1 MTVSTD
7 IGIWIA
13 ALGTIAIFTFLYR
26 DNPIFRFAEHLLV
39 GVSAGYY
46 LVQYTHSGLIKK
58 FWYPLNADHNYWLIF
73 GALLGGMM
81 FLKLNRKTRAWGNI
95 PVAFYVATGAGYL
108 IPSVMKSMVL
118 LQVEGTIRN
127 PFAEGN
133 SVSEAVTILVIFVG
147 VICTLVYFHFSA
159 RRTGVVRH
167 VSRLGVLF
175 LLAGFGA
182 TFGYTVMGRITLLV
196 GRFQFLLRDWLGVG
210 V

>member
-1 MTVSTD
+1 MHLSTD

-13 ALGTIAIFTFLYR
+13 ALGTIAIFSFLYKE
-26 DNPIFRFAEHLLV
+26 NPVFRFAEHLLV

-46 LVQYTHSGLIKK
+46 LVQYAHAGLIKK
-58 FWYPLNADHNYWLIF
+58 FWYPLSAEHNYWLIF

-81 FLKLNRKTRAWGNI
+81 FLKLNRRTRPWGNI

-127 PFAEGN
+127 PFGSGSTVGSALT
-133 SVSEAVTILVIFVG
+133 VLVILVG
-147 VICTLVYFHFSA
+147 VLSTLVYFYFSA
-159 RRTGVVRH
+159 QRRGVVRH
-167 VSRLGVLF
+167 VARLGIWF

-182 TFGYTVMGRITLLV
+182 TFGYTVMGRITLLI

>member
-1 MTVSTD
+1 MNISTD
-7 IGIWIA
+7 IGIWVG
-13 ALGTIAIFTFLYR
+13 ALGTLAIFSFLYR
-26 DNPIFRFAEHLLV
+26 ENPVFRFAEHLLV

-46 LVQYTHSGLIKK
+46 LVQYAHSGLIKK
-58 FWYPLNADHNYWLIF
+58 FWYPLTAEHNYWLVF

-81 FLKLNRKTRAWGNI
+81 FLKLNRRTRPWGNI

-118 LQVEGTIRN
+118 LQVEGTMRN

-133 SVSEAVTILVIFVG
+133 TPWDAVTTMVILVG
-147 VICTLVYFHFSA
+147 VVCTLVYFYFSA
-159 RRTGVVRH
+159 RREGVVKH
-167 VSRLGVLF
+167 VSRAGMLF

-182 TFGYTVMGRITLLV
+182 TFGYTVMGRITLLI

-210 V
+210 G